1 MDNLGTRGLLYEEK
15 KRGKSLELQ
24 KEKYKF
30 KISVILL
37 LLCSKGFRFFK
48 ITTSFIWGYIRS
60 CSEQSRQKA
69 GSFNIMLKVALVTGE
84 SISISAR
91 CNGSGRGFLH
101 FDSSLHFRNV
111 KGSCFSPR
119 PPQSSLR
126 PWLTN
131 LYCAFYHS
139 LPHTNIH
146 PPRPAHTCSQQ
157 SPAWHWPTLWFRLG
171 WVSSLFNHWKDYKKK
186 ATCYCVATLSLAF
199 CCYLPPVSLTH
210 TSSHNFIPLIF
221 SQHP

>member
-1 MDNLGTRGLLYEEK
+1 
-15 KRGKSLELQ
+15 
-24 KEKYKF
+24 
-30 KISVILL
+30 
-37 LLCSKGFRFFK
+37 
-48 ITTSFIWGYIRS
+48 
-60 CSEQSRQKA
+60 
-69 GSFNIMLKVALVTGE
+69 MLKVALVTGE

-126 PWLTN
+126 PWLAN

-146 PPRPAHTCSQQ
+146 PPRPARTCSKQ
-157 SPAWHWPTLWFRLG
+157 SPAWHWPTLSDSDLNESPRPALSSVTEKIIKHKPPVIVLLHFH
-171 WVSSLFNHWKDYKKK
+171 SLFVVNCLRY
-186 ATCYCVATLSLAF
+186 
-199 CCYLPPVSLTH
+199 LTH
-210 TSSHNFIPLIF
+210 TRLLTALFHLF
-221 SQHP
+221 SRSIHSCTEVVVPDASLHGWWRV